1 VNLIGRIAS
10 SRFLRFAVV
19 GGTGFLANEAVLF
32 VFHEVLHIEPYA
44 AGVFAF
50 AVTVTYTW
58 MGNRLFTFRD
68 KAAHGARAML
78 QEWVKFVG
86 ANTVGFVV
94 NYSTYVA
101 LITFAHAPF
110 NNPYIA
116 LACGTIA
123 GMLFNFTLSERLVF
137 RV

>member
-1 VNLIGRIAS
+1 MNLIEWIAS

-19 GGTGFLANEAVLF
+19 GGTGFIVNEAVLYLI
-32 VFHEVLHIEPYA
+32 HEVFAVEPYA
-44 AGVFAF
+44 AGVLAF

-58 MGNRLFTFRD
+58 MGNRFLTFRD

-86 ANTVGFVV
+86 ANMIGFVV
-94 NYSTYVA
+94 NYSTYIA
-101 LITFAHAPF
+101 LITFAHPPL

-116 LACGTIA
+116 LACGTLA
-123 GMLFNFTLSERLVF
+123 GMLFNFTLSEKLVF